1 MEFPA
6 VEPETLAHNRS
17 EALDRAAPYSIWSN
31 FLGED
36 SVRHL
41 LHHAEVHQEEFRA
54 STVGSY
60 DKDIIAH
67 SVRVSSS
74 LKKIGSLKNKIEKEI
89 FNTLPSMFTELGCL
103 PFEPIELE
111 IGIVAHGHGAV
122 FTRHIDTYLGPA
134 TGPTIRMITMVYYFY
149 AIPKAFSGGILRLH
163 SLAASGREGSFV
175 DIEPK
180 CDMAVFFPSWFPHE
194 VLPISCRDGDFMSS
208 RFAINCWL
216 HKQKC
221 TRTDSL

>member
-1 MEFPA
+1 M
-6 VEPETLAHNRS
+6 
-17 EALDRAAPYSIWSN
+17 DRPAPYSIRAN

-36 SVRHL
+36 SVKHL
-41 LHHAEVHQEEFRA
+41 LRHAEAHQEEFKP

-60 DKDIIAH
+60 DKDTIAH

-74 LKKIGSLKNKIEKEI
+74 LKKIGSLKDKIEKEI
-89 FNTLPSMFTELGCL
+89 LNILPGMFDELGCL

-111 IGIVAHGHGAV
+111 IGMVAHGHGAF

-134 TGPTIRMITMVYYFY
+134 AGPTIRMITMVYYFY
-149 AIPKAFSGGILRLH
+149 AIPKAFSGGTLRLH
-163 SLAASGREGSFV
+163 SLAASGREGTFV

-180 CDMAVFFPSWFPHE
+180 FDMAVFFPSWFPHE
-194 VLPISCRDGDFMSS
+194 VLPISCRDGDFMDS

-216 HKQKC
+216 HKRKYA
-221 TRTDSL
+221 RTDSL